1 MVGYVAGR
9 MTETG
14 KVGFVGGISSGL
26 IDQFQYGYEAGVKYA
41 AKELGRDIDISVQYA
56 ESFSDAAK
64 GKAIATKMYS
74 DGCDVIYHAA
84 GGSGTGVIEAA
95 KEADKWVIGVD
106 RDQAYLA
113 PENVLTSAL
122 KLVGKAVK
130 EVSIEAMEGKTIGG
144 QTLTFGLK
152 EDCVGIPEE
161 HGNMADGVYEDTLKV
176 AESIKNGELV
186 PPTKMCIR
194 DSLCRDFVYMTQKID
209 QLVQENYVKQLVI
222 KETELR
228 ALQAQINPHFLYNVL
243 ESVNCMAVIA
253 HQPDISVMVKS
264 LGSLLREAMSN
275 QEIFHTIKQE
285 LGLIEAYLA
294 IQSIRFENK
303 LSYELMV
310 EESVMNWEVPKFF
323 LQPIVE
329 NAVVYGIEATGK
341 GCHIRIQIK
350 SENSR
355 LYAEISDSGPGM
367 DENVIQAIYNGT
379 IKGRGNGIGLH
390 NIIKRLD
397 IM

>member
-1 MVGYVAGR
+1 MEHDFFDMYLEEMRDIVPLDRDEMDSVLEGTARGDAGARSRLVEGCLREVLEMVREYGDSELPLSDLVQEANTALMLAAIEYDGSEPWNEL
-9 MTETG
+9 MTRRVKEGVELALEEQRTENQIEETMAAR
-14 KVGFVGGISSGL
+14 VNVLQTVSQVL
-26 IDQFQYGYEAGVKYA
+26 

-74 DGCDVIYHAA
+74 DGCGVIYHAA

-186 PPTKMCIR
+186 PPT
-194 DSLCRDFVYMTQKID
+194 T
-209 QLVQENYVKQLVI
+209 
-222 KETELR
+222 KET
-228 ALQAQINPHFLYNVL
+228 Y
-243 ESVNCMAVIA
+243 
-253 HQPDISVMVKS
+253 
-264 LGSLLREAMSN
+264 EA
-275 QEIFHTIKQE
+275 FT
-285 LGLIEAYLA
+285 
-294 IQSIRFENK
+294 
-303 LSYELMV
+303 
-310 EESVMNWEVPKFF
+310 
-323 LQPIVE
+323 
-329 NAVVYGIEATGK
+329 
-341 GCHIRIQIK
+341 
-350 SENSR
+350 
-355 LYAEISDSGPGM
+355 AE
-367 DENVIQAIYNGT
+367 
-379 IKGRGNGIGLH
+379 
-390 NIIKRLD
+390 
-397 IM
+397 